1 MKVVVFTVF
10 YPGMEDFID
19 EYFQCIVS
27 QTFSKLSVV
36 VVDDDCPVDILNKAQ
51 KFKIDLKILPGV
63 NNPQLNRIKGLK
75 YCYDKGYN
83 IVICSDSDEIMKAD
97 RVERVVKYFSKNKDK
112 DVVYNNSEISDKGGK
127 FNLNYK
133 SVISINDVIDF
144 NVLGYG
150 AMNLRRGHIPFI
162 IKHKNLSVDVFDWLL
177 ALTYLLNNQSVDFLK
192 DVKNIYKVRDNHHV
206 GPILS
211 IDIDRIKLGIE
222 TKTKDLQI
230 FFGGAKKADW
240 DVGLTVDAIK
250 IAPKLDTV
258 IIVSGDGD
266 YIPLI
271 EYLQT
276 SQGCQVEVIAF
287 GKSSSSK
294 W

>member
-144 NVLGYG
+144 NVWC
-150 AMNLRRGHIPFI
+150 NE
-162 IKHKNLSVDVFDWLL
+162 
-177 ALTYLLNNQSVDFLK
+177 LK
-192 DVKNIYKVRDNHHV
+192 KRAHTLYN
-206 GPILS
+206 
-211 IDIDRIKLGIE
+211 
-222 TKTKDLQI
+222 
-230 FFGGAKKADW
+230 
-240 DVGLTVDAIK
+240 
-250 IAPKLDTV
+250 
-258 IIVSGDGD
+258 
-266 YIPLI
+266 
-271 EYLQT
+271 
-276 SQGCQVEVIAF
+276 
-287 GKSSSSK
+287 
-294 W
+294 